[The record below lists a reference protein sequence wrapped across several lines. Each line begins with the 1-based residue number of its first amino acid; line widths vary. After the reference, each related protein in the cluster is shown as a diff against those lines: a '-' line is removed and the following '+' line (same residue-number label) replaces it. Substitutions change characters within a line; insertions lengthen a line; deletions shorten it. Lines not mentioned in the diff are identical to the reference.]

1 MFKCYQEDHLESSD
15 IKFMETVTLS
25 QSLLV
30 MCTYVDYGN
39 KKDDT
44 TPSFKLLQQ

>member
-1 MFKCYQEDHLESSD
+1 
-15 IKFMETVTLS
+15 MEIVTLS

-44 TPSFKLLQQ
+44 TTYQKKKDDTTPSFKLLQQ

>member
-1 MFKCYQEDHLESSD
+1 MLPRGSFGIFWHIIHGDSNS
-15 IKFMETVTLS
+15 ITFSVS
-25 QSLLV
+25 NVS
-30 MCTYVDYGN
+30 YVDYGN